1 MPSITSHNGVY
12 DWTQLVYGTLLAL
25 IVLNALAGLLVRHF
39 ERRGRLEAMFKA
51 LYQKEEPGSNS
62 SFYPLWR
69 EKYIEAVEQRFGGKR
84 IWRICLKEGA
94 IPPIQQV
101 FVLR

>member
-25 IVLNALAGLLVRHF
+25 IVLNVLAGLLVRHF
-39 ERRGRLEAMFKA
+39 ERQGCLEAMIKA
-51 LYQKEEPGSNS
+51 LYQKEESGSDS
-62 SFYPLWR
+62 RSYRLWKKR
-69 EKYIEAVEQRFGGKR
+69 YMKAVELRFGGKH
-84 IWRICLKEGA
+84 IWRICVKKGA
-94 IPPIQQV
+94 IPPLQQV